1 MEQVDLTWA
10 LLGLK
15 ELCFCRWLAA
25 TKVLLHELRRRG
37 GTAGAHRGAQR
48 LSLCS
53 PAPASLDVPSL
64 PAGRFCSPRP
74 WAELWG
80 DPLAVSPRDVEDG
93 AAQNRALCAHLSV
106 LPAKG
111 EPSAADGNPWLQES
125 PVSPS

>member
-15 ELCFCRWLAA
+15 ELRFCRWLAA
-25 TKVLLHELRRRG
+25 RKVLLHELRRG
-37 GTAGAHRGAQR
+37 GTAGTHRGAQP

-64 PAGRFCSPRP
+64 PLHPFCSPWP
-74 WAELWG
+74 WAELGG
-80 DPLAVSPRDVEDG
+80 DPLAVPPRDVEDG
-93 AAQNRALCAHLSV
+93 AAQNRALCAHPSV
-106 LPAKG
+106 LCAKG
-111 EPSAADGNPWLQES
+111 EPSAAEGNPWLQES